1 MWRACDRAFSN
12 DRVYPVAVAD
22 STNSKGTHL
31 QNTYTAPHRSLGWLP
46 RIAHSS
52 LGGPF
57 ASIVHHHAL
66 VGLAFRIGA
75 ETFTKPT
82 QQGDRLENAR

>member
-22 STNSKGTHL
+22 STNSEGTHL
-31 QNTYTAPHRSLGWLP
+31 QNTYTAPHRSLGL
-46 RIAHSS
+46 ASS
-52 LGGPF
+52 DRPF
-57 ASIVHHHAL
+57 VPGRTLASIVHHHVL

-82 QQGDRLENAR
+82 